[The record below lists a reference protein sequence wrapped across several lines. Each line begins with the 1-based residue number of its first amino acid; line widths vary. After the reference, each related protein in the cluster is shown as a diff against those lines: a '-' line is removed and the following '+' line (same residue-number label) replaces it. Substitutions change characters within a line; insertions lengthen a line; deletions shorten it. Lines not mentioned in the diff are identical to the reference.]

1 MPDTAAF
8 PDAAASRDR
17 FVLDRRGPRPAHD
30 PWRHQG
36 VLVEEERTADGRSA
50 RVATAFLTGREC
62 PWRCTMC
69 DLWRYTTV
77 EDTPRGAIP
86 AQVAA
91 ARAEAEATHGPI
103 EGMKLYNAGSFFDPR
118 AVPDSDYGAIAA
130 ALAGVPHIVVESH
143 PALVSDR
150 RCRVDRLLE
159 ALASAERTAQSG
171 GRRPER
177 QTKLLEVAIGLETVH
192 PDTLDRL
199 NKRFTIDDFYRA
211 AAALANRGIA
221 VRVFLLISPPFVPDP
236 EQDDWL
242 RRSLDVSFASGAT
255 VVSLVPTRAGNG
267 AMEALS
273 NLGLF
278 RSPALADIERS
289 IELALTHAGGR
300 GRVFV
305 DLWDLERFAA
315 CPHCLASRR
324 RRLHSMNLDQQ
335 IAPRL
340 GCQACAQ
347 GER

>member
-1 MPDTAAF
+1 MPDTASF
-8 PDAAASRDR
+8 PATAASRDR
-17 FVLDRRGPRPAHD
+17 FVLDRRGPRPTHD
-30 PWRHQG
+30 PWRHHG
-36 VLVEEERTADGRSA
+36 VIVEEERTADGRTA

-91 ARAEAEATHGPI
+91 ARAEAEATNGPI

-118 AVPDSDYGAIAA
+118 AVPDADYDAIAA

-150 RCRVDRLLE
+150 RCRVDRLLDS
-159 ALASAERTAQSG
+159 LAARRRPAERPAA
-171 GRRPER
+171 
-177 QTKLLEVAIGLETVH
+177 LEVAIGLETVH
-192 PDTLDRL
+192 PDALDRL
-199 NKRFTIDDFYRA
+199 NKRFTVDGFRRA
-211 AAALANRGIA
+211 AAALVTRGVA
-221 VRVFLLISPPFVPDP
+221 VRVFLLVSPPFVPDP

-267 AMEALS
+267 AIDELS
-273 NLGLF
+273 SLGLF
-278 RSPALADIERS
+278 RTPALADIERS
-289 IELALTHAGGR
+289 IEIALTHAGGS

-315 CPHCLASRR
+315 CPQCFTSRR
-324 RRLHSMNLDQQ
+324 RRLHVMNLDQR
-335 IAPRL
+335 IAPRER
-340 GCQACAQ
+340 CPACTGDA
-347 GER
+347 R